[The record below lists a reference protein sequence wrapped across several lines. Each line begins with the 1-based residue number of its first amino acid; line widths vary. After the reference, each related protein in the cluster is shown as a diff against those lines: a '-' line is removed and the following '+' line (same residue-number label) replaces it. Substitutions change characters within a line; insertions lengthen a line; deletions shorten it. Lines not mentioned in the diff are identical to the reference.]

1 MAIMGAAQAADS
13 RRVRNDAR
21 STTQNH
27 AQAFQQFWKDNPVTR
42 RQRTKVLGATL
53 SLAGAGLALMLIR
66 SPAAQA
72 HDDWDGD
79 EGPLIKIGFEIAPV
93 PLNLEGKS
101 RDLVGL
107 GSFIV
112 NAPGEC
118 NGCHTAGGPP
128 NFNYAN
134 GGNPYFGQRQK
145 TDPTTYLAGG
155 TNFGPA
161 VPPSAAVGG
170 FPPGSQPPS
179 YPSAEYGDYVGPNII
194 TRNLTPDKTGR
205 AEGGR
210 TLEQFKEILRK
221 GTDLDHIH
229 PPCTAALPT
238 PTPANCIPP
247 PVDGNL
253 LQVMPWPAFHSMTDH
268 QIEAIYEYLGAI
280 PCIDNTFSTPPA
292 GAPNELRNDCGGDP
306 QVGSQGSHS
315 ATHRRANP

>member
-1 MAIMGAAQAADS
+1 M
-13 RRVRNDAR
+13 
-21 STTQNH
+21 
-27 AQAFQQFWKDNPVTR
+27 KP
-42 RQRTKVLGATL
+42 RQRTKVLGATI
-53 SLAGAGLALMLIR
+53 SLVGAALAVMFAR
-66 SPAAQA
+66 SPAVHAQG
-72 HDDWDGD
+72 DWNDN
-79 EGPLIKIGFEIAPV
+79 EGSLIKIGFQIAPV
-93 PLNLEGKS
+93 PLNLEGKN

-112 NAPGEC
+112 NAQGDC

-134 GGNPYFGQRQK
+134 GGNPYFLNQGPTK

-155 TNFGPA
+155 TDFFSA

-179 YPSAEYGDYVGPNII
+179 YPPAEYGEYVGPDII
-194 TRNLTPDKTGR
+194 SRNLTPDKTGR

-210 TLEQFKEILRK
+210 TLEQFKEIMRK

-229 PPCTAALPT
+229 PTCTAAIPT

-247 PVDGNL
+247 PVDGNI
-253 LQVMPWPAFHSMTDH
+253 LQVMPWPVFHNMTDH

-280 PCIDNTFSTPPA
+280 PCIDNTFSAPPA
-292 GAPNELRNDCGGDP
+292 GAPDELRNDCGGDP
-306 QVGSQGSHS
+306 QVIQGSQS
-315 ATHRRANP
+315 AARRKSKP

>member
-1 MAIMGAAQAADS
+1 M
-13 RRVRNDAR
+13 
-21 STTQNH
+21 
-27 AQAFQQFWKDNPVTR
+27 KL
-42 RQRTKVLGATL
+42 RQRTKVLGATI
-53 SLAGAGLALMLIR
+53 SFIGAALAVILTR
-66 SPAAQA
+66 SPLVHAQA
-72 HDDWDGD
+72 SNDD
-79 EGPLIKIGFEIAPV
+79 ESLVNIGFKIAPV
-93 PLNLEGKS
+93 PLNLEGKNH
-101 RDLVGL
+101 DLVGL

-112 NAPGEC
+112 NAQGDC
-118 NGCHTAGGPP
+118 NACHTAGGPP

-134 GGNPYFGQRQK
+134 GGNPYFLNPGPTK

-155 TNFGPA
+155 TDFGVA

-179 YPSAEYGDYVGPNII
+179 YPPAEYGEYVGPDII

-210 TLEQFKEILRK
+210 TLEQFKEIMRK
-221 GTDLDHIH
+221 GTDFDHIH
-229 PPCTAALPT
+229 PTCTSAFPT

-247 PVDGNL
+247 PVDGNI
-253 LQVMPWPAFHSMTDH
+253 LQIMPWPVFHNMTDH

-306 QVGSQGSHS
+306 QVNSQASHS
-315 ATHRRANP
+315 AARRSSKP